1 MDEIPIVGGLERG
14 RNLHPDSDRLGH
26 GQRPT
31 RDRLGERLA
40 RNQLHDEAAEAIEL
54 GQLVNRRDVWMI
66 EGCQRTCFTA
76 QSREAVRIAT
86 ERRIDE
92 LYGDLAAERRVPRA
106 VHLTHAAGAEF
117 GNDLIGTEWRARSK
131 PHWRA

>member
-1 MDEIPIVGGLERG
+1 MDEIAIVGGLERG
-14 RNLHPDSDRLGH
+14 RNLHPDADRIGH

-31 RDRLGERLA
+31 RDHLGECLA
-40 RNQLHDEAAEAIEL
+40 RHQLHDEAAEAIEL

-66 EGCQRTCFTA
+66 EGCQRTGFTA

-86 ERRIDE
+86 ERRINE

-117 GNDLIGTEWRARSK
+117 GNDLIRTQWRARSK